1 MNNKIYRNKRVING
15 GIALV
20 AILLLFSI
28 FAPVA
33 SAMNTQKVKNQV
45 YVVPQIIVKGYSKI
59 GSMNG
64 QEYVT
69 VIINIPLKNTG
80 LLQSEVQMVS
90 TPGSP
95 MYHKFLSQKAIMNTF
110 IDVNK
115 FKEVES
121 TLKNDGFT
129 IQSTPMD
136 SMIIATGT
144 VQQLNSYLGLSVGIY
159 SNGQQQYYA
168 AYGTPTISGVNIYSS
183 NVSYLFFD
191 HPSTLVNMNTIN
203 ELKNKI
209 NTFPANAISP
219 KQIPPFTISPYPTTS
234 LQSVYNATGL
244 YAKNITGKGATIGI
258 LDFAGEPYIVQDLQE
273 YDQMYG
279 LPSPPSLK
287 IVPIGPYNPQM
298 GIATGWAGETA
309 MDVEASHTMAPGA
322 NITLYIANFD
332 LPLAPIIAQID
343 SLDAVNTISQSFS
356 MSESSFSTYGPST
369 LYYNVILTDQYYQLG
384 SLEGITFSASSG
396 DTGGTGDS
404 VGTYGAVGYPATS
417 PYVTAVGGTTTYIT
431 TSGSYQETAWSNY
444 GFIPNGVN
452 YGGSTGGVSIWE
464 PKPWYQNVP
473 TPTGYING
481 RMVPDVSFQASVF
494 PGDVFVFPLTGPGI
508 GGGTSEASP
517 LFAGLIALAVQY
529 TGKPVGLANPSI
541 YFLGTSTNYSTIFHP
556 ITFGYNIPWT
566 DHYGYN
572 LVTGFGSLNIGAFA
586 TSLKLMESAKSPS
599 TLNITINAYN
609 NTNAPTYQF
618 LDGQTIYV
626 AATILNGTSN
636 VTTGKF
642 YASLE
647 TLNGYTKIVSL
658 TYVSKTNTWNGTILA
673 NNGEVG
679 LTNLI
684 VNGSYNGIKGNESL
698 SLFLGYLIEFGVY
711 PLSPYNLQMGFFISG
726 ADYWILNG
734 TQSTANSSTTFDLS
748 TYSIL
753 ANKYSVLS
761 PISLNTTTGS
771 FNGVIRGN
779 YPIGVSIL
787 IGTNSYGF
795 LPFINGDSLQNS
807 LILGSLAIEPGSAAP
822 GQTIAVGGSLQPS
835 FDFYTFYGATINF
848 TLVNSQGKY
857 ISSTEGPNSEG
868 FNYIWQELQVPLN
881 VTPGL
886 YTIFINSSYDSYS
899 YGTWFNGSY
908 FGQIYIA
915 PSASS
920 PIVKL
925 SNTTLIEGNNIT
937 IYANI
942 TYSNGKAVQF
952 GMYGAVIYPSN
963 LQSEFSTVSGYVTI
977 PLYFDPSVNEWVGT
991 VQLPSGDSSSFMQG
1005 LINGLPDYSG
1015 SYAVSVIGT
1024 SYDGVPTIIN
1034 PSELTAYIQNPIV
1047 YNLQQQINGINSKLS
1062 TIQTQI
1068 SQMNSAINN
1077 LNGNV
1082 SVLRNNIS
1090 ALYSTLN
1097 TLSGELNS
1105 LMSTAK
1111 YLNIT
1116 YGINDTQQQLEINKL
1131 NNEISN
1137 LNNEISNLTSQL
1149 NNVKTSTSTTT
1160 TTTNNNSSLSI
1171 AALVIAIIGLLLGLI
1186 AFLRKP
1192 KTPTT
1197 AQTSTETTNLNDQ
1210 NPPNSPLQ

>member
-1 MNNKIYRNKRVING
+1 MSNEMYKNKRAILING

-20 AILLLFSI
+20 AILLLFSVFTPI
-28 FAPVA
+28 A
-33 SAMNTQKVKNQV
+33 SAMNTQKAKNQV
-45 YVVPQIIVKGYSKI
+45 YVVPQTIVKGYSKM
-59 GSMNG
+59 GLMNP
-64 QEYVT
+64 QQKVT

-80 LLQSEVQMVS
+80 LLQSEVQLVS

-95 MYHKFLSQKAIMNTF
+95 MYHKFLTQKAIMNTF
-110 IDVNK
+110 VDLNK
-115 FKEVES
+115 FNQVKS
-121 TLKNDGFT
+121 ILTQDGFT

-144 VQQLNSYLGLSVGIY
+144 VQQLTQYLGLSVGIY
-159 SNGQQQYYA
+159 SNGQQQYYS

-183 NVSYLFFD
+183 NISHLFFE
-191 HPSTLVNMNTIN
+191 HPSTFVNMNTIN

-209 NTFPANAISP
+209 NSFPANSVSP
-219 KQIPPFTISPYPTTS
+219 KQIPPFTIEPYPTTS
-234 LQSVYNATGL
+234 LQTVYNATGL

-279 LPSPPSLK
+279 LPAPPSLN
-287 IVPIGPYNPQM
+287 IVPIGPYDPQM
-298 GIATGWAGETA
+298 GISTGWAGETA

-332 LPLAPIIAQID
+332 LPLAPVIAQID
-343 SLDAVNTISQSFS
+343 SLNAVNTLSQSFS
-356 MSESSFSTYGPST
+356 MSESYFSIYGPAN
-369 LYYNVILTDQYYQLG
+369 LYYNVILTDQYYQIG
-384 SLEGITFSASSG
+384 ALEGITFSASSG

-417 PYVTAVGGTTTYIT
+417 PYVTAVGGTTTYMT
-431 TSGSYQETAWSNY
+431 SSGSYQETAWSNY
-444 GFIPNGVN
+444 GFIPNQVN

-473 TPTGYING
+473 TPSGYING
-481 RMVPDVSFQASVF
+481 RMVPDVSLQASVF

-529 TGKPVGLANPSI
+529 TGKPVGLANPSL
-541 YFLGTSTNYSTIFHP
+541 YYLGTSTNYSAIFHP

-586 TSLKLMESAKSPS
+586 TYLKQMESTKAPS
-599 TLNITINAYN
+599 TLTITVNAYN
-609 NTNAPTYQF
+609 NTGVQTYQF

-626 AATILNGTSN
+626 AATILNGTAN

-642 YASLE
+642 YASME

-658 TYVSKTNTWNGTILA
+658 TYVSKSNTWNGTISIS
-673 NNGEVG
+673 NGEVG

-684 VNGSYNGIKGNESL
+684 VNGSSSGIKGNEST
-698 SLFLGYLIEFGVY
+698 SIFLGYLIQFGVY
-711 PLSPYNLQMGFFISG
+711 PLSPYNLQMGFSISG
-726 ADYWILNG
+726 ADYWILND
-734 TQSTANSSTTFDLS
+734 TQSTTNSATIFDLS

-753 ANKYSVLS
+753 ANKYTLV
-761 PISLNTTTGS
+761 NTTIPITTTSGS
-771 FNGVIRGN
+771 FSGLILGN
-779 YPIGVSIL
+779 YPVGVSIL

-795 LPFINGDSLQNS
+795 LPFINGDGLQNS

-822 GQTIAVGGSLQPS
+822 GQTIAVGGSIQPS
-835 FDFYTFYGATINF
+835 FDSNTMFGATINF

-857 ISSTEGPNSEG
+857 ITSIECPNG
-868 FNYIWQELQVPLN
+868 VWQEMQVPSN
-881 VTPGL
+881 VPSGL

-899 YGTWFNGSY
+899 YSTWFNGSY

-915 PSASS
+915 PSASN
-920 PIVKL
+920 PAVKL
-925 SNTTLIEGNNIT
+925 SNTTLIEGNNLT
-937 IYANI
+937 VYANI
-942 TYSNGKAVQF
+942 TYSNGKAVQY

-963 LQSEFSTVSGYVTI
+963 LQSEFSLVSAYVTI
-977 PLYFDPSVNEWVGT
+977 PLYFDSTLNEWVGT
-991 VQLPSGDSSSFMQG
+991 AQLPSGNSSSFMQG

-1024 SYDGVPTIIN
+1024 SYDGVPTVIN
-1034 PSELTAYIQNPIV
+1034 PAELTAYIQNPMV

-1062 TIQTQI
+1062 SIQTQI
-1068 SQMNSAINN
+1068 SQMNSAING
-1077 LNGNV
+1077 LNGNI
-1082 SVLRNNIS
+1082 SVLRSNIS
-1090 ALYSTLN
+1090 ALYSMLN
-1097 TLSGELNS
+1097 TLSGELTS

-1111 YLNIT
+1111 YLNTT
-1116 YGINDTQQQLEINKL
+1116 YGLNDSQQQAEINKL
-1131 NNEISN
+1131 NS
-1137 LNNEISNLTSQL
+1137 EISNLTAQL
-1149 NNVKTSTSTTT
+1149 NNVKTSTSSTT
-1160 TTTNNNSSLSI
+1160 TTTNNNTSLSI
-1171 AALVIAIIGLLLGLI
+1171 AALVIAIIGLILGLL

-1197 AQTSTETTNLNDQ
+1197 VQTNTETTGLNDQ
-1210 NPPNSPLQ
+1210 NPPNQPLQ

>member
-1 MNNKIYRNKRVING
+1 MCNEVYKNKKAILING

-28 FAPVA
+28 FAPMS
-33 SAMNTQKVKNQV
+33 SAVNTQKAKNQV
-45 YVVPQIIVKGYSKI
+45 YVVPQTIVKGYFKI
-59 GSMNG
+59 GLMSS
-64 QEYVT
+64 QQLVT

-80 LLQSEVQMVS
+80 LLQSEVQLVS

-95 MYHKFLSQKAIMNTF
+95 MYHKFLSQKAIMSTF
-110 IDVNK
+110 IDTNK
-115 FKEVES
+115 FNEVNS
-121 TLKNDGFT
+121 TLTQDGFT

-144 VQQLNSYLGLSVGIY
+144 AQQLSQLGLKVGIY

-183 NVSYLFFD
+183 NVTHIFFD
-191 HPSTLVNMNTIN
+191 HPSTFVNTNTISK
-203 ELKNKI
+203 LKNKI
-209 NTFPANAISP
+209 NTFPANSVSP
-219 KQIPPFTISPYPTTS
+219 KQIPPFTIEPYPTTS

-258 LDFAGEPYIVQDLQE
+258 LDYAGEPYIVQDLQE

-279 LPSPPSLK
+279 LPAPPSLN

-298 GIATGWAGETA
+298 GISTGWAGETA

-322 NITLYIANFD
+322 NITLYIANYD
-332 LPLAPIIAQID
+332 LPLAPVIAQID
-343 SLDAVNTISQSFS
+343 MLNAVNTLSQSFS
-356 MSESSFSTYGPST
+356 IPESYFSIFGTYT
-369 LYYNVILTDQYYQLG
+369 LYYNVILTDQYYQIG

-431 TSGSYQETAWSNY
+431 NSDSYQETAWSNY
-444 GFIPNGVN
+444 GFIPNQVN

-473 TPTGYING
+473 TPSGYING
-481 RMVPDVSFQASVF
+481 RMVPDVSLQASVF

-541 YFLGTSTNYSTIFHP
+541 YDLGTSANYSTIFHP

-572 LVTGFGSLNIGAFA
+572 LVTGFGSINIGAFA
-586 TSLKLMESAKSPS
+586 TALKHMESTKAPT
-599 TLNITINAYN
+599 TLNITVNAYN
-609 NTNAPTYQF
+609 STNVPTYQF

-626 AATILNGTSN
+626 AATILNGTTN

-642 YASLE
+642 YASME

-658 TYVSKTNTWNGTILA
+658 TYASKTNTWNGTISVS
-673 NNGEVG
+673 NGQVG

-684 VNGSYNGIKGNESL
+684 VNGSSSGIKGNEST
-698 SLFLGYLIEFGVY
+698 SIFLGYLIQFGVS
-711 PLSPYNLQMGFFISG
+711 PLYPYNLQMGFFISG
-726 ADYWILNG
+726 ADYWVLNG
-734 TQSTANSSTTFDLS
+734 TKSTTNSSTIFDLS
-748 TYSIL
+748 SYSIL
-753 ANKYSVLS
+753 SNKYTVVDNA
-761 PISLNTTTGS
+761 ISINTTTGS
-771 FNGVIRGN
+771 FNGVIQGN

-795 LPFINGDSLQNS
+795 LPFINGDGLQNS

-822 GQTIAVGGSLQPS
+822 GQTIAVAGSLQPS
-835 FDFYTFYGATINF
+835 FDYNTIFGATINF

-857 ISSTEGPNSEG
+857 ISSTEGPNAV
-868 FNYIWQELQVPLN
+868 WQEIQVPSN
-881 VTPGL
+881 VPSGL
-886 YTIFINSSYDSYS
+886 YTIFINSSYDSY
-899 YGTWFNGSY
+899 YTWINGSY

-920 PIVKL
+920 PTVKL
-925 SNTTLIEGNNIT
+925 SNTTLIEGNNLT
-937 IYANI
+937 VYANI
-942 TYSNGKAVQF
+942 TYSNGKAVQY

-963 LQSEFSTVSGYVTI
+963 LQSEFSLVSGYVTI
-977 PLYFDPSVNEWVGT
+977 PLYFNSSINEWVGT

-1024 SYDGVPTIIN
+1024 SYDGVPTVIN
-1034 PSELTAYIQNPIV
+1034 PAELTAYIQNPMV

-1062 TIQTQI
+1062 SIQTQI
-1068 SQMNSAINN
+1068 SQMNSAING
-1077 LNGNV
+1077 LNGNI
-1082 SVLRNNIS
+1082 SVLRSNIS
-1090 ALYSTLN
+1090 ALYSTLS
-1097 TLSGELNS
+1097 TLYGELTS

-1111 YLNIT
+1111 YLNVT

-1131 NNEISN
+1131 NSEIF
-1137 LNNEISNLTSQL
+1137 NLTAQL
-1149 NNVKTSTSTTT
+1149 NNVKTSTPSTT

-1171 AALVIAIIGLLLGLI
+1171 AALVIAIIGLILGLI

-1192 KTPTT
+1192 KTPTSV
-1197 AQTSTETTNLNDQ
+1197 QTSLENTNLNDQ
-1210 NPPNSPLQ
+1210 TPPTSPLQ